1 MEVFAVPVEGK
12 VLLYRPLRRLAF
24 IGNQAM
30 ADLTIDLVREVDESG
45 VSNGPS
51 ASSGASPEV
60 FDFLEKIGF
69 LAPDPPPPPPPNCE
83 FRPSSAVLLLTSRCN
98 LRCTYCYA
106 GGGERVVQDLSP
118 ALARAAIDEVYRN
131 AIEQEKKSFELI
143 FHGGGE
149 PVQALDVMQEAVDY
163 AREKDLPCRASMV
176 SNGVWSTRQR
186 EWILH
191 NLDRVGLSVDGGPE
205 TQNRQRP
212 LASGKGSFDVVM
224 RTIKALD
231 EAGFS
236 YGIRMT
242 AIAPWRETLVE
253 DVAFLCEE
261 TSSPSIQVE
270 PAFNTLRGEHQGP
283 SQAEGEE
290 FVEAFKEAFEIAGR
304 AGRQLIYSGAR
315 PWLVTRSF
323 CRAPYSLLIVNPSG
337 TLVGCFEA
345 TDDEYPLAR
354 ESRVGFMNGD
364 GIVVDEDTR
373 DALHQTLAER
383 RAGCRDCFCYWNC
396 AGDCYSRVFA
406 PGVDGPPGWSP
417 RCYMNREISTHIL
430 LWYIAHGDGVW
441 RGQGGHPRGKE
452 LMEAF

>member
-1 MEVFAVPVEGK
+1 
-12 VLLYRPLRRLAF
+12 
-24 IGNQAM
+24 M
-30 ADLTIDLVREVDESG
+30 AELTLDLVRQADASDALIEAH
-45 VSNGPS
+45 
-51 ASSGASPEV
+51 ASSGASAEALG
-60 FDFLEKIGF
+60 FLKRIGF
-69 LAPDPPPPPPPNCE
+69 LAPDPPPPPPPDCE
-83 FRPSSAVLLLTSRCN
+83 FRPTTAVLLLTSRCN

-106 GGGERVVQDLSP
+106 GGGERTEQDVSP
-118 ALARAAIDEVYRN
+118 ELARAAIDEVHRN
-131 AIEQEKKSFELI
+131 AVEQGKKHFELI

-149 PVQALDVMQEAVDY
+149 PVQALNVMHEAVAH
-163 AREKDLPCRASMV
+163 ARDKDLPARASMV
-176 SNGVWSTRQR
+176 SNGVWSARQR

-212 LASGKGSFDVVM
+212 LAGGKGSFDVVM
-224 RTIKALD
+224 RNIKALD
-231 EAGFS
+231 DAGFS

-242 AIAPWRETLVE
+242 AIAPWREILPQ

-270 PAFNTLRGEHQGP
+270 PAFNTLRGEHRGP
-283 SQAEGEE
+283 TQAEGEA

-345 TDDEYPLAR
+345 TDEEYPLAQ

-364 GIVVDEDTR
+364 GIVVDEDLR
-373 DALHQTLAER
+373 NALHQTLAQR
-383 RAGCRDCFCYWNC
+383 RAGCRDCLCYWNC

-406 PGVDGPPGWSP
+406 PGVDGPPGSNP
-417 RCYMNREISTHIL
+417 RCFMNREISTHIL